1 VLHAAAGI
9 LRRGDEL
16 VLVREA
22 GPGEEPS
29 WALPG
34 GMIEEGELVTE
45 GLARE
50 VLEETG
56 LRVERIDRLAF
67 VTQVDVRQRDRH
79 RAPLDEGYHLT
90 VWTFEIGSWSGEPA
104 VGDPDG
110 FVSEV
115 ALVSLAE
122 APARLESGPKSES
135 GLVGPYVRGE
145 VEPGSL
151 HLFRRHEDGVLE
163 ALDSVPRTRRR
174 P

>member
-1 VLHAAAGI
+1 
-9 LRRGDEL
+9 
-16 VLVREA
+16 
-22 GPGEEPS
+22 
-29 WALPG
+29 
-34 GMIEEGELVTE
+34 MIEDGELVTE

-56 LRVERIDRLAF
+56 LRVERIHRLAF

-79 RAPLDEGYHLT
+79 PPPFANGYHLT
-90 VWTFEIGSWSGEPA
+90 VWTFEIGSWSGELA

-115 ALVSLAE
+115 AVVPLAE
-122 APARLESGPKSES
+122 ASKRLESGPKSES
-135 GLVGPYVRGE
+135 GLVGPFVRGD

-163 ALDSVPRTRRR
+163 ALDSM
-174 P
+174 